1 MESVLPNFGKPI
13 ENKIKLQHIST
24 ITDQDKTKGLEEL
37 NLKIHTSFIGK
48 EYDIVRKNVG
58 NEIGISEFEMNEE
71 LTESDQVLVWTSIRP
86 WAALN
91 ISCWDFLCDK
101 AKWAEYPC
109 DPNEKDQYNM
119 NPKAY
124 KIQVY
129 IRLFERVLKEG

>member
-1 MESVLPNFGKPI
+1 MELVFSNFGKSI
-13 ENKIKLQHIST
+13 ENETKCQGIST
-24 ITDQDKTKGLEEL
+24 ITDQAKSKGLEER
-37 NLKIHTSFIGK
+37 NRNIHTTFPGK
-48 EYDIVRKNVG
+48 EYDIVTKNEDK
-58 NEIGISEFEMNEE
+58 EINSEFEMNEE

-109 DPNEKDQYNM
+109 YADEKDQYSLNS
-119 NPKAY
+119 KAY

-129 IRLFERVLKEG
+129 IGCLKWFCKRGK

>member
-37 NLKIHTSFIGK
+37 NRKIHTSFIGK
-48 EYDIVRKNVG
+48 EYDIVTKNVG

-101 AKWAEYPC
+101 AKWAEYPF
-109 DPNEKDQYNM
+109 DRNEKDQYNL

-129 IRLFERVLKEG
+129 IRLFEKVLGEG